1 MPHGIYKKNA
11 VKMAGTRR
19 LELPDS
25 QAPSIGGPTARI
37 IEQDGQITV
46 VEVTCI
52 CGNRIHLQ
60 CSSGD
65 PVGRDKQLDPAP
77 A

>member
-1 MPHGIYKKNA
+1 MAQGIFKKNA
-11 VKMAGTRR
+11 VKMVGTRR

-25 QAPSIGGPTARI
+25 QARSIGGPTARI
-37 IEQDGQITV
+37 IEQDGQITI

-52 CGNRIHLQ
+52 CGNRIHLR

-65 PVGRDKQLDPAP
+65 PVDRDKQLDPAP